1 MYAED
6 DLLQLSGLQHLVF
19 CERQWALIHLEG
31 IWAEN
36 LYTMEGHHLHE
47 RVDEAE
53 TEVRGDL
60 RIARGLRLR
69 SLRLGLS
76 GRADV
81 VEFHRVPDPTA
92 PAVPLPGAEGRWRP
106 VPVEYK
112 RGRQKT
118 DGSDEVQ
125 LCAQA
130 LCLEDMLGVPIPEG
144 ALYYGKTHRR
154 HDVPFTPQLREQTE
168 TLSARL
174 HQLMQQGITP
184 SARYEKKC
192 DTCSLKEICLPRA
205 AGNRKSARTYLSRTL
220 SEIAHEP
227 LESPS

>member
-1 MYAED
+1 MYPED

-36 LYTMEGHHLHE
+36 RYTVEGQHMHE
-47 RVDEAE
+47 RVDAVE

-81 VEFHRVPDPTA
+81 VEFHRVPDPDV
-92 PAVPLPGAEGRWRP
+92 PAVALPGAQGRWRP

-112 RGRQKT
+112 RGRLKT

-130 LCLEDMLGVPIPEG
+130 LCLEDMLGVPIAEG
-144 ALYYGKTHRR
+144 SLYYGTTHRR
-154 HDVPFTPQLREQTE
+154 HDVPLTPHLRERTE
-168 TLSARL
+168 MLAARL
-174 HQLMQQGITP
+174 HDLLQQDITP
-184 SARYEKKC
+184 PAQYEKKC
-192 DTCSLKEICLPRA
+192 DTCSLKETCLPKA
-205 AGNRKSARTYLSRTL
+205 AGSRKSARAYLSRTL
-220 SEIAHEP
+220 AEIAHESS
-227 LESPS
+227 ETSP